1 MLLENKKILI
11 GITGSIA
18 AYKIPFLVR
27 LLVKEGAE
35 VKVVM
40 TQSAFDFVTPLT
52 LSTLTHSP
60 ILSVPFN
67 SADGSWNSH
76 VDWGNWADIYLIA
89 PASANTLA
97 KLANGITDNLLTAIY
112 LAAKCPVFLAPA
124 MDVDMYQ
131 HPSTQANIAR
141 LQKFGNKLIAPQVGE
156 LASGLSGAGRL
167 EEPDAILDILV
178 AHFKY
183 SASLSGKKILITA
196 GPTHEAI
203 DPVRY
208 IGNHSSGKMGF
219 ALAEEAA
226 LRGASVTLISGPSD
240 VRINNIHVK
249 LISVVNAQQMYD
261 ECHLAFPKSDITIMA
276 AAVADYKPKRVSENK
291 IKKTGQD
298 LHLELETTKDI
309 LKSLGELKTKN
320 QILIGFA
327 LETENMEQNALKK
340 LKEKN
345 LDFVVLNSPTEPGT
359 GFGYD
364 TNKITIIHKKGSK
377 EEFSLRSK
385 REVANDIFNAIT
397 SFLGNRA

>member
-27 LLVKEGAE
+27 LLLKEGAV

-60 ILSVPFN
+60 VLSVPFN

-89 PASANTLA
+89 PASANTIA
-97 KLANGITDNLLTAIY
+97 KMANGITDNLLTAIY
-112 LAAKCPVFLAPA
+112 LAAKCPVFFAPA

-131 HPSTQANIAR
+131 HPSTQANIAK
-141 LQKFGNKLIAPQVGE
+141 LQEFGNKLIAPQVGE

-167 EEPDAILDILV
+167 EEPDAILEVLADF
-178 AHFKY
+178 FKK
-183 SASLSGKKILITA
+183 SASLTGKKVLITA

-208 IGNHSSGKMGF
+208 LGNHSSGKMGF

-226 LRGASVTLISGPSD
+226 SRGATVKLISGPTGLT
-240 VRINNIHVK
+240 VNNSCIELVY
-249 LISVVNAQQMYD
+249 VNSAQQMYE
-261 ECHLAFPKSDITIMA
+261 ECHSAFPESDITIMA
-276 AAVADYKPKRVSENK
+276 AAVADYKPKNIADQK
-291 IKKTGQD
+291 IKKSETS
-298 LHLELETTKDI
+298 LVLELIATKDI
-309 LKSLGELKTKN
+309 LKSLGELKTKK
-320 QILIGFA
+320 QILVGFA
-327 LETENMEQNALKK
+327 LETQNGEQNAFDK
-340 LKEKN
+340 LQKKN
-345 LDFVVLNSPTEPGT
+345 LDLIVLNSPSETGT
-359 GFGYD
+359 GFGFD
-364 TNKITIIHKKGSK
+364 TNKVTIIKKNGSK
-377 EEFSLRSK
+377 EQFPIRSK
-385 REVANDIFNAIT
+385 REVASDIFDSIY
-397 SFLGNRA
+397 S

>member
-1 MLLENKKILI
+1 MLLEGKKILI

-60 ILSVPFN
+60 VLSVPFN

-89 PASANTLA
+89 PASANTIA
-97 KLANGITDNLLTAIY
+97 KMANGITDNLLTAIY
-112 LAAKCPVFLAPA
+112 LAAKCPVYFAPA

-131 HPSTQANIAR
+131 HPSTQANIER
-141 LQKFGNKLIAPQVGE
+141 LQTFGNKLISPQVGE
-156 LASGLSGAGRL
+156 LASGLSGPGRL
-167 EEPDAILDILV
+167 EEPEVILNILV
-178 AHFKY
+178 AHFNQVVTLKE
-183 SASLSGKKILITA
+183 KNVLITA
-196 GPTHEAI
+196 GPTYEAI

-208 IGNHSSGKMGF
+208 LGNHSSGKMGF

-226 LRGASVTLISGPSD
+226 SRGANVTLISGPSD
-240 VRINNIHVK
+240 IRIMNPHIN
-249 LISVVNAQQMYD
+249 LVNVLSAEQMYE
-261 ECHLAFPKSDITIMA
+261 ECHAAFRKSDITIMA
-276 AAVADYKPKRVSENK
+276 AAVADYKPIKVSESK
-291 IKKTGQD
+291 IKKTEQN
-298 LHLELETTKDI
+298 LVLELESTKDI
-309 LKSLGELKTKN
+309 LKSLGELKVSS
-320 QILIGFA
+320 QILVGFA
-327 LETENMEQNALKK
+327 LETENTEQNALKK

-345 LDFVVLNSPTEPGT
+345 LDMVVLNSPSVSGS

-364 TNKITIIHKKGSK
+364 TNKVTIFGKNGDK
-377 EEFSLRSK
+377 EEFTLRSK
-385 REVANDIFNAIT
+385 REVACDILNSIDLLFQ
-397 SFLGNRA
+397 